1 MNLKKTGSII
11 AAGLSYFI
19 SVIAFVSFHSLPAF
33 SQQNSFARLN
43 LSTRTRPVQTTFSQE
58 NNSFFSTQQI
68 DMAQNKS
75 VSILSSNALFVDCGQ
90 GGSADN
96 PTATP
101 STEPGGSAVSPNT
114 KVLNPELAYDASE
127 STYSTIY
134 MDQQQKGVQLAQ
146 YILFNNPGTSTDQV
160 RLKLSLTGDL
170 LNDNDYTV
178 TLQGYMGST
187 ALGTALPITTGL
199 TTNQYQ
205 YFITPGATFDR
216 IKINILTN
224 NNGNKKAQINVH
236 YVTLI
241 APPPVFPGS
250 TTINGQTTSTAS
262 QCEGSVILS
271 ISNPDASYVYKWYN
285 SANTYLATGT
295 TYSPPIA
302 TGTYIYYVE
311 AARGTT
317 CPSSAQHKIN
327 LTVNPK
333 PAAPTVQIN

>member
-1 MNLKKTGSII
+1 MRKRGSIV
-11 AAGLSYFI
+11 AAGLRYSI
-19 SVIAFVSFHSLPAF
+19 SLIAFVSLHYLPAF
-33 SQQNSFARLN
+33 SQQESSARLN
-43 LSTRTRPVQTTFSQE
+43 LKTRTNPVQTTLSQK
-58 NNSFFSTQQI
+58 NNIFFSSNSNEKLI
-68 DMAQNKS
+68 DNPG
-75 VSILSSNALFVDCGQ
+75 LNAASAVVDNCGE
-90 GGSADN
+90 GGSAVN

-134 MDQQQKGVQLAQ
+134 MDQQQKGVELAQ
-146 YILFNNPGTSTDQV
+146 YILFNNAGTATDQV

-170 LNDNDYTV
+170 LNANDYTV

-187 ALGTALPITTGL
+187 AVGTALPISTGL
-199 TTNQYQ
+199 TTDQFQ

-250 TTINGQTTSTAS
+250 TTVNGQTTSTAT

-271 ISNPDASYVYKWYN
+271 ISNPDANYVYKWYN
-285 SANTYLATGT
+285 SANIYLATGT
-295 TYSPPIA
+295 TYSPAIA
-302 TGTYIYYVE
+302 TGTYVYYVE
-311 AARGTT
+311 AARGSA

-333 PAAPTVQIN
+333 PSTPSIASN

>member
-1 MNLKKTGSII
+1 MDLKKTGSII
-11 AAGLSYFI
+11 AAGLRYFI
-19 SVIAFVSFHSLPAF
+19 SLIAFVSFQYLPAF
-33 SQQNSFARLN
+33 SQQENYAWLN
-43 LSTRTRPVQTTFSQE
+43 LYTRTRPVQTTLSQE
-58 NNSFFSTQQI
+58 NISFFSTQAI
-68 DMAQNKS
+68 DYEHKN
-75 VSILSSNALFVDCGQ
+75 SIFSSNTVFVDCGE
-90 GGSADN
+90 GGSAVN
-96 PTATP
+96 PVATP

-134 MDQQQKGVQLAQ
+134 MDEQQKGVQLSQ
-146 YILFNNPGTSTDQV
+146 FILFNNPGQSTDQV

-178 TLQGYMGST
+178 TLQGFMGST
-187 ALGTALPITTGL
+187 AVGSPLPITTGL

-250 TTINGQTTSTAS
+250 TTINGQTTSTAT
-262 QCEGSVILS
+262 QCEGSVVLGIT
-271 ISNPDASYVYKWYN
+271 NPDANYVYKWYD
-285 SANTYLATGT
+285 SANTYLSTGT

-302 TGTYIYYVE
+302 TGTYVYYVE
-311 AARGTT
+311 ASRGTT
-317 CPSSAQHKIN
+317 CPSSAQHQIN

-333 PAAPTVQIN
+333 PQTPSIALN